1 MSAAIREMPEA
12 EQRNGRIVLFD
23 SLKLNTNKWL
33 GRLNLTDDLNEITS
47 NEVRNSY
54 AAYTLP
60 GHIISW
66 KEGNHTE
73 NTYVMSPNE
82 YTEYTE
88 KYLNRVTT
96 YKKSLIKS
104 SGFSKLDNLTKREVM
119 LQLGTYAREQT
130 NIEISSKI
138 PMSEESKKTLKA
150 QKVGIAPFMYWTAK
164 NQYMVLRAIK
174 TKTATR

>member
-1 MSAAIREMPEA
+1 MAKREYEINPTNENFTQYTKNLFLSNYASEMSAAIREMPEA

-82 YTEYTE
+82 YTE

-130 NIEISSKI
+130 
-138 PMSEESKKTLKA
+138 
-150 QKVGIAPFMYWTAK
+150 
-164 NQYMVLRAIK
+164 
-174 TKTATR
+174 